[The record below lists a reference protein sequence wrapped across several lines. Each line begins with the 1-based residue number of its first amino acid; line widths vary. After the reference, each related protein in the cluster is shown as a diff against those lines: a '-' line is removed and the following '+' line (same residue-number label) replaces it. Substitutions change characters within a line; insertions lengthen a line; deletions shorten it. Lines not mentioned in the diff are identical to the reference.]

1 TELSAMAESVQN
13 YIELIKN
20 KTSLTI
26 HNETADKCAPELNH
40 TCEFVAQEL
49 WKVISK
55 EEEDYKTAL
64 KYAEG
69 YFLPII
75 LTFGIMGNILN
86 IVILLHKRMSHNMND
101 LEKTSQIGLIA
112 LAISDL
118 CYCITYFPRSIQY
131 LERDKVQ
138 LYETYNFW
146 MFYKT
151 YREGI
156 TYTFVLVSTWITVLL
171 ALTRC
176 IVICKPL
183 HAREILSIKKMHAGI
198 IFIYVTCALLC
209 VPKYTVKSVVQFT
222 CKTHGLI
229 GSPLPRK
236 VYFSW
241 QWNMSCLSFNK
252 ITYRIVLATFASV
265 IPLIILLVTTALL
278 IHALHKS
285 HKLRRVYSNAQER
298 STGGV
303 SNRLTPI
310 LVTIIIIFIIM
321 NMPVEL
327 SNYYV
332 LNRKL
337 TRKESPQ
344 YFSMLTTVFEV
355 MQAINF
361 TFNFLLYY
369 IAIVP
374 FRKTMHNAM
383 AAVLCQRHQSENR
396 RKIPLEHKYEIAQ
409 TTARCEEYGETNS
422 NHMNNKQDMVENT
435 SNHELIDKHIADSNT
450 KHEVNNEQDMTVLTV
465 TQNMT
470 EE

>member
-1 TELSAMAESVQN
+1 MAESVQN
-13 YIELIKN
+13 YIELVKN
-20 KTSLTI
+20 NDSLTI
-26 HNETADKCAPELNH
+26 HNERADNCAPELNH
-40 TCEFVAQEL
+40 TCEFVAQAL
-49 WKVISK
+49 WKMISK
-55 EEEDYKTAL
+55 EEEGYKTAL
-64 KYAEG
+64 KYVEG
-69 YFLPII
+69 YLLPII
-75 LTFGIMGNILN
+75 LTIGIMGNILN

-118 CYCITYFPRSIQY
+118 CYCITYFPRSFQY
-131 LERDKVQ
+131 MERDKVQ

-222 CKTHGLI
+222 CKTHGI

-241 QWNMSCLSFNK
+241 QWAMSCLSFNK
-252 ITYRIVLATFASV
+252 ITYRTVLATFASV
-265 IPLIILLVTTALL
+265 IPLIILLVTNALL

-285 HKLRRVYSNAQER
+285 YKMRRTHSNAQGR
-298 STGGV
+298 SKDSA
-303 SNRLTPI
+303 SNRLTPT

-327 SNYYV
+327 SNF
-332 LNRKL
+332 LLHGEFIHHNKHR
-337 TRKESPQ
+337 
-344 YFSMLTTVFEV
+344 YFPVMTAIFEV

-383 AAVLCQRHQSENR
+383 AAMLCQRHQSEN
-396 RKIPLEHKYEIAQ
+396 IPTQPPVPNADQYCSTTSWWCYE
-409 TTARCEEYGETNS
+409 
-422 NHMNNKQDMVENT
+422 
-435 SNHELIDKHIADSNT
+435 
-450 KHEVNNEQDMTVLTV
+450 
-465 TQNMT
+465 
-470 EE
+470 